1 MTLPQSLTD
10 PTRSSQK
17 GGGEHCQCGV
27 GAARAT
33 QRTRNETTAYGVT
46 VLGDGGEVGIAE
58 FPMRYLMKEPVVRV
72 NGDPPEDYEIVIGTF
87 EYDRD
92 NREKNYF
99 TTNATLLV
107 YNTSVGSNTVEIVFE
122 GGCLGDSNNDGD
134 VTMED
139 ALYIASYSARLIE
152 NEDLKTYD
160 YSDVTGDGLINI
172 EDALFIA
179 SYRAKLLNEYY
190 MSVLEVNLMNKLIF
204 SPWNRGSHIH
214 DSSSE
219 CSLNPLLSQIN

>member
-1 MTLPQSLTD
+1 MRSLLGRLSTI
-10 PTRSSQK
+10 
-17 GGGEHCQCGV
+17 
-27 GAARAT
+27 
-33 QRTRNETTAYGVT
+33 ETT
-46 VLGDGGEVGIAE
+46 E
-58 FPMRYLMKEPVVRV
+58 K
-72 NGDPPEDYEIVIGTF
+72 
-87 EYDRD
+87 
-92 NREKNYF
+92 KNYF

-190 MSVLEVNLMNKLIF
+190 MS
-204 SPWNRGSHIH
+204 
-214 DSSSE
+214 SS
-219 CSLNPLLSQIN
+219 